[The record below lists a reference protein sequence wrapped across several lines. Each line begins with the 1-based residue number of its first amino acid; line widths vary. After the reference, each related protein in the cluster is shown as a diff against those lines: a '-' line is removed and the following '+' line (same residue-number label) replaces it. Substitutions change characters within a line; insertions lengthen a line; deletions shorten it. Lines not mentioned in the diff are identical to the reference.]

1 MSLGLYILVVYTI
14 GSLLSLIREDNLAAI
29 IPFGLPF
36 MAEALIILAKVIPEA
51 DTQTT
56 LMVVRAAEV
65 VNDLSE
71 SLLPKGET
79 KPLEAV

>member
-1 MSLGLYILVVYTI
+1 MSLGLYILAVYTI
-14 GSLLSLIREDNLAAI
+14 GSLLSLIHEDNLAAM

-51 DTQTT
+51 DTQST

-65 VNDLSE
+65 ENDLSE

-79 KPLEAV
+79 KGQEGV